1 MPLDMLLVWR
11 KQPVTLDE
19 TLDIFLSLHPNVSDN
34 QPAQVLFAFKTWMYH
49 WDGQVP
55 ESIEY
60 KREIQLELDI

>member
-19 TLDIFLSLHPNVSDN
+19 TLDLFLSLHPHLSDN

-49 WDGQVP
+49 WDKSKP
-55 ESIEY
+55 IEEY